1 MNANELYPNFSGDY
15 TAYGFI
21 PTSRYS
27 QTVCGF
33 HGQRKDSLMAVYW
46 LGNGYRAYSPI
57 LMRFLSPDNVS
68 PFEAGGINA
77 YVYCEGDPINNSD
90 PTGHMKTG
98 VDHLLIRP
106 EGAPRNVPTAPQ
118 VSVATRNRSL
128 SPGTIQAYLGDV
140 LPTTSSNSGQFQAP
154 PSATGPRI
162 QISHDQ
168 YVAARNFIN
177 QFFAKSLPIPQ
188 QYVAEYRFIMNAWL
202 DTFYLGSL
210 EHHNAEQMIVSTP
223 SFEMHQRKRVGCQVR
238 TILDNITAQSL
249 NNHIATN
256 VRS

>member
-1 MNANELYPNFSGDY
+1 MNANELYPNFPGDY

-21 PTSRYS
+21 PTSVYS

-77 YVYCEGDPINNSD
+77 YAYCEGDPINNSD

-98 VDHLLIRP
+98 VDQLVIRP
-106 EGAPRNVPTAPQ
+106 EGAPGNVPTAPQ

-128 SPGTIQAYLGDV
+128 SPGTIQSYLGDV

-162 QISHDQ
+162 QISLGQ
-168 YVAARNFIN
+168 YIAADNTIN
-177 QFFAKSLPIPQ
+177 QIAATLPAMREQHVIEYRLTMGAWLGAFYLGRLDYDTAVQMINSTPSLNMNLRRQAGSQVRAVLDHVMAKSL
-188 QYVAEYRFIMNAWL
+188 
-202 DTFYLGSL
+202 
-210 EHHNAEQMIVSTP
+210 
-223 SFEMHQRKRVGCQVR
+223 
-238 TILDNITAQSL
+238 
-249 NNHIATN
+249 NNPIATN
-256 VRS
+256 PRF